1 MDSPEKKPM
10 FTGRELLLLILPL
23 IIEQTLAIA
32 VGMVDTAM
40 VSGCGEAAISAVSL
54 VDSINTLL
62 IQLFSAM
69 SAGGAIIA
77 AQYIGNQD
85 KRNACAAAKQLF
97 ISIFLIAA
105 VVASAAL
112 IFSRPLLSGI
122 FGSIEQAIMDQA
134 QTYFL
139 ISALSYPFLALY
151 NSGAGVLRAMGN
163 TKSTMYISLLMNVIN
178 VVGNYFLIHPA
189 HTLTLFGTSSIY
201 VWGAGLGVGG
211 AAWASLAARAFA
223 ALVVV
228 KMLLNHSLPI
238 HISEPLKL
246 KPDLKMVRRI
256 LHIGLPNGLENSL
269 FQVGKLIIA
278 GLIATFPTS
287 VITANSVSN
296 SVSGLVNIPGN
307 GIALATITVIGQCM
321 GAGELAQAKRYAK
334 KLTSWMVLSLLP
346 MNIIMF
352 FFPGVFI
359 GFYQLSSDAATL
371 SSEMMR
377 QYAVFDVLM
386 WMTSFGLPS
395 VLRAAGDVRFTMTVS
410 ILSMLICRLAFSYLF
425 VLVFGMGLM
434 GVWYAMY
441 CDWFVR
447 SVFFVWRFF
456 SGRWQRYKVI

>member
-1 MDSPEKKPM
+1 METIEKKPM
-10 FTGRELLLLILPL
+10 FTGRQLLLLILPL
-23 IIEQTLAIA
+23 IIEQALAIA

-85 KRNACAAAKQLF
+85 RKNACGAAKQLF
-97 ISIFLIAA
+97 ISIFLIASFVGA
-105 VVASAAL
+105 AAL
-112 IFSRPLLSGI
+112 IFSRPLLSLI
-122 FGSIEQAIMDQA
+122 FGSIEKQIMDQA

-163 TKSTMYISLLMNVIN
+163 TKSTMYISFLMNILN
-178 VVGNYFLIHPA
+178 VVGNYFLIHPT
-189 HTLTLFGTSSIY
+189 HTIPLGGADVT

-223 ALVVV
+223 ALIVV
-228 KMLLNHSLPI
+228 KMLLNQSLPI

-246 KPDLKMVRRI
+246 KPDLKMTRRI

-278 GLIATFPTS
+278 GLIATFSTS
-287 VITANSVSN
+287 VIAANSICN
-296 SVSGLVNIPGN
+296 SLSGLVNIPGN
-307 GIALATITVIGQCM
+307 GIALATVTVIGQCM
-321 GAGELAQAKRYAK
+321 GARELGQAKKYAK
-334 KLTSWMVLSLLP
+334 KLTLWMVLSLLP
-346 MNIIMF
+346 MNLILF
-352 FFPGVFI
+352 FFPGVFV
-359 GFYQLSSDAATL
+359 GLYQLSGEAAALSGTL
-371 SSEMMR
+371 MR

-386 WMTSFGLPS
+386 WMTSFGLPA

-410 ILSMLICRLAFSYLF
+410 MLSMLICRLAFSYLF

-434 GVWYAMY
+434 GVWMAMY
-441 CDWFVR
+441 CDWLVR
-447 SVFFVWRFF
+447 SVFFVWRFL
-456 SGRWQRYKVI
+456 SGKWQRHRII